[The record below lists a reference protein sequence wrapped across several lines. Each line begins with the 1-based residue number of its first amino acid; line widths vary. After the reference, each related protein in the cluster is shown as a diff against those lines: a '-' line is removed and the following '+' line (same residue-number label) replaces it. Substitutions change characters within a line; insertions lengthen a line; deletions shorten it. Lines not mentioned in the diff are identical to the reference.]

1 MYSILAAVIFSVII
15 VINFLIILGLP
26 FGELTMGGQYKI
38 LPKNMRFVA
47 VMNLIGQVFAIIIVL
62 QGGGYVRC
70 WFPSNITRII
80 CYIYAGFLLLNS
92 LMNFISKSKKE
103 RCIMTPL
110 ALVSSVCF
118 FYDSVE
124 NVTFKHLFIIRKQP

>member
-47 VMNLIGQVFAIIIVL
+47 VYCIHQKLYF
-62 QGGGYVRC
+62 
-70 WFPSNITRII
+70 
-80 CYIYAGFLLLNS
+80 
-92 LMNFISKSKKE
+92 LMNQ
-103 RCIMTPL
+103 RL
-110 ALVSSVCF
+110 G
-118 FYDSVE
+118 
-124 NVTFKHLFIIRKQP
+124 